1 MSKVKVIDKLATVVY
16 NTLAGKKLLYPSVIS
31 CEVIMLFSGT
41 VFLLLFLP
49 LLLLCYFLC
58 PAKHLR
64 ARNGILIVFSLIF
77 YSFGGLRYTAL
88 LLCSVLLNYTGAM
101 GVSLAK
107 RDTAR
112 RCLMIAGVAANLAL
126 LGYFK
131 YAGFAVSIVN
141 DLGAHI
147 PVPEIVLPLGISFYT
162 FQGMSYLLD
171 VYLGKTAVQK
181 NPFLVLLY
189 IILFP
194 QLVAGP
200 IVNYT
205 DVEHELV
212 SRTHSVAGFSEG
224 MTRFMLG
231 LGKKMLLAGPMAE
244 IADAVFAIPRGE
256 LPVSAAWIGALAY
269 LFQIYFDF
277 SGYSDMAI
285 GLGRI
290 FGFYFPENFNYPYIA
305 ASVTEFWRRWHIT
318 LSRFF
323 RDYVYIPLG
332 GNRCGT
338 AKQVRNLLVVWFLTG
353 LWHGANWTFVVWGL
367 YYAAF
372 LILEKFVLKNALPR
386 IPKPLCHAGTLLVVL
401 VGWVFFRAPSL
412 SDAGAYLAAMFGLR
426 AGASQGQAVYYLRE
440 YAAEW
445 IFCVAAS
452 LPLLP
457 WLRTWCGNRAKA
469 VQSLAYAAEKLGASA
484 VFLYSYVKLATGSFN
499 PFIYFHF

>member
-1 MSKVKVIDKLATVVY
+1 
-16 NTLAGKKLLYPSVIS
+16 
-31 CEVIMLFSGT
+31 MLFSGT

-64 ARNGILIVFSLIF
+64 AHNGILIVFSLIF

-112 RCLMIAGVAANLAL
+112 RCIMIAGVAANLAL

-141 DLGAHI
+141 ALGAHI

-244 IADAVFAIPRGE
+244 IADAVFTIPRGE

-386 IPKPLCHAGTLLVVL
+386 IPKPLCHLGTLLVVL

-412 SDAGAYLAAMFGLR
+412 SDAIAYLSAMFGLR
-426 AGASQGQAVYYLRE
+426 AGVNQGQAVYYLRE

-445 IFCVAAS
+445 IFCAAAS

-457 WLRTWCGNRAKA
+457 WLRTWCGNRTKA
-469 VQSLAYAAEKLGASA
+469 VQNLTYAAEKLGASA